1 QTPNAVHVAVEN
13 VLNSPKYDEIITSL
27 KTKDVTTTEQPAAAK
42 AQAADGATDYAVD
55 FSQVEEVNF
64 VHHDQNVGSATMA
77 MATFHSALRKAG
89 KEITVRNVA
98 VNELNDQPQVLVL
111 ASKETAKRIKSQFGN
126 LQIIVVAN
134 LLDDA
139 EYAKIISKLK

>member
-1 QTPNAVHVAVEN
+1 
-13 VLNSPKYDEIITSL
+13 
-27 KTKDVTTTEQPAAAK
+27 
-42 AQAADGATDYAVD
+42 
-55 FSQVEEVNF
+55 
-64 VHHDQNVGSATMA
+64 
-77 MATFHSALRKAG
+77 MATFRSALRKAG